1 MLEARPLRLTEIAYE
16 WCSTIYENRKTIV
29 GWENLLLI
37 CLELGFRHLNPSNSC
52 TNVRLTLAHTKHHWG
67 LVDVVFKSQKSE
79 AIADFLHALT
89 TKSSLPH
96 RADEMIGICVGH
108 LFGLHTLGPFS
119 PRLRQLVIRFVG
131 RAGYDGF
138 KSAGVEK
145 LVELLDHLHVT
156 VEEIDQTYLWML
168 LLLGVIRSPEG
179 GQRLSNW
186 YWESLV
192 ELAIRGAWFI
202 FGDTDVLKIAK
213 TLIDAQEWGKLEC
226 WVGIVWTAFGG
237 EIAIEWILGE
247 TAEGMSPEPE
257 RITITEEGLEHS
269 MLLLFRHRPGA
280 AQRLE
285 QWIERWSEQC
295 AWNRI
300 PQSFRRILTRAHGAV
315 QRQDAP

>member
-67 LVDVVFKSQKSE
+67 LADVVFKSQKSE
-79 AIADFLHALT
+79 AIADFLYALT

-96 RADEMIGICVGH
+96 RADKMIGIWVGH
-108 LFGLHTLGPFS
+108 LLGLHTLGPFS

-168 LLLGVIRSPEG
+168 LLLGVIRSPG
-179 GQRLSNW
+179 GTQHLSHW
-186 YWESLV
+186 YWEFLV
-192 ELAIRGAWFI
+192 ELAVSEGWLLGFENIDA
-202 FGDTDVLKIAK
+202 LKIAK
-213 TLIDAQEWGKLEC
+213 SLIDAQEWGKLEC
-226 WVGIVWTAFGG
+226 WIGAVWA
-237 EIAIEWILGE
+237 A
-247 TAEGMSPEPE
+247 SEPAS
-257 RITITEEGLEHS
+257 ITEEDLQHLT
-269 MLLLFRHRPGA
+269 LLLFRQRPAA
-280 AQRLE
+280 AQKVER
-285 QWIERWSEQC
+285 WMERWS
-295 AWNRI
+295 RRRKTDI
-300 PQSFRRILTRAHGAV
+300 PESLQGILTGAHEES
-315 QRQDAP
+315 QRKDAQ